1 MTMLFRVCVEQY
13 VINERQYA
21 GIALLLQKIGKQA
34 TSWKKYS
41 ERGANMKK

>member
-21 GIALLLQKIGKQA
+21 GIALLHQKTDRQA
-34 TSWKKYS
+34 
-41 ERGANMKK
+41 ANAVKN